1 MNPLYV
7 IPTLTK
13 NKMTSKK
20 KGKATVLSRDLTKG
34 DKAVLFILSSG
45 IFGVLFVATYLMFSV
60 MSMAIMVVGGV
71 TLFYYL
77 FKVRSRTTFSV
88 NNKKRKPSLL
98 CFLLLITPLLFSL
111 SIFYEGLSLGMS
123 ILRVV
128 LVWGFTVNF
137 WVVML
142 FVPMAVYSRQKENY
156 SKPSVLPFVSVIVPA
171 YNEEKVIASTIKSL
185 MNLSYPKKEII
196 IVDDGSKDRTLE
208 IARLFQNSIT
218 VLHKKNGGKASAL
231 NFGTKH
237 ARGEII
243 VIVDADTILEKNALR
258 SMVNGFTTNKNL
270 GAVGGN
276 IKIRNRSN
284 LITWCQSLEYIAG
297 INIVRRAF
305 DIFGTINM
313 VPGAFGAFKKSEL
326 LKVNG
331 FNDDTIVEDFD
342 ATIRLIKNGVTAQA
356 NNNAIAYTEAPQTL
370 GAFCM
375 QRKRWYRGNLQVFVK
390 HIDVLL
396 NPKSS
401 ALYNLIF
408 PFMLLSMLV
417 LPSIGM
423 IIVGASIFAILS
435 GEGLFVLTIFT
446 LFIILQH
453 LQSALAV
460 RLDGESP
467 KVIAYSFF
475 AVVGYK
481 QIVDFLL
488 IKASFDAF
496 LKRKAVWTRV
506 KRIGE

>member
-1 MNPLYV
+1 VNPLYV
-7 IPTLTK
+7 MSTLTK

-20 KGKATVLSRDLTKG
+20 EGKTTVLSRDLTKG
-34 DKAVLFILSSG
+34 DNAELFILSSG
-45 IFGVLFVATYLMFSV
+45 IFGVLLVVTYLMFSV
-60 MSMAIMVVGGV
+60 MSMAVLAVGGV
-71 TLFYYL
+71 ALLYYM
-77 FKVRSRTTFSV
+77 FKVTSRTTFSV

-98 CFLLLITPLLFSL
+98 LLLLLITPLIFSL

-142 FVPMAVYSRQKENY
+142 FVPMAVYNRQKENH
-156 SKPSVLPFVSVIVPA
+156 SKSSVLPFVSVIVPA
-171 YNEEKVIASTIKSL
+171 YNEEKVIESTIKSL
-185 MNLSYPKKEII
+185 LGLSYSNKEII

-208 IARLFQNSIT
+208 LARLFQNSIS
-218 VLHKKNGGKASAL
+218 VLHKENGGKASAL
-231 NFGTKH
+231 NFGIEH
-237 ARGEII
+237 ARGEI
-243 VIVDADTILEKNALR
+243 VVLVDADTILEKNALV
-258 SMVNGFTTNKNL
+258 SLVNGFTTNKNL

-284 LITWCQSLEYIAG
+284 LITWCQSMEYIAG

-313 VPGAFGAFKKSEL
+313 VPGALGAFKKSEL
-326 LKVNG
+326 LKING

-342 ATIRLIKNGVTAQA
+342 ATIKLIKNGATAQA

-370 GAFCM
+370 GDFCK

-396 NPKSS
+396 NPKSPS
-401 ALYNLIF
+401 LYNLIF

-417 LPSIGM
+417 LPLVGM
-423 IIVGASIFAILS
+423 VIVGATIFAILS

-453 LQSALAV
+453 LQTALAV
-460 RLDGESP
+460 RLDGEDP
-467 KVIAYSFF
+467 KVIAYSLF
-475 AVVGYK
+475 AVIGYK
-481 QIVDFLL
+481 QIIDFLL
-488 IKASFDAF
+488 IKAGFEEL
-496 LKRKAVWTRV
+496 LKRKAVWTSV
-506 KRIGE
+506 KRIGG

>member
-1 MNPLYV
+1 M
-7 IPTLTK
+7 
-13 NKMTSKK
+13 
-20 KGKATVLSRDLTKG
+20 SRDLTKG
-34 DKAVLFILSSG
+34 DNAVLFIISSG

-77 FKVRSRTTFSV
+77 FKAKSRTTFSV

-98 CFLLLITPLLFSL
+98 CILLLITPLFFSL

-137 WVVML
+137 WVTML
-142 FVPMAVYSRQKENY
+142 FVPMAVYSRQKEND

-171 YNEEKVIASTIKSL
+171 YNEEKVIESTIKSL
-185 MNLSYPKKEII
+185 MDLSYPKKEII

-218 VLHKKNGGKASAL
+218 VLHKENGGKASAL
-231 NFGTKH
+231 NFGVEH
-237 ARGEII
+237 ARGEIV
-243 VIVDADTILEKNALR
+243 VIVDADTILEKNALV
-258 SMVNGFTTNKNL
+258 SLVNGFTTNKNL

-284 LITWCQSLEYIAG
+284 LLTWCQSLEYIAG

-313 VPGAFGAFKKSEL
+313 IPGALGAFKKSEL

-331 FNDDTIVEDFD
+331 FNDDTLAEDFD
-342 ATIRLIKNGVTAQA
+342 ATIKLIKNGITAQA

-370 GAFCM
+370 GDLCI

-390 HIDVLL
+390 HFDVLL
-396 NPKSS
+396 DPKSS
-401 ALYNLIF
+401 LYNLIF

-423 IIVGASIFAILS
+423 VVVGASIFAILS

-453 LQSALAV
+453 LQTALAV
-460 RLDGESP
+460 RLDGEDP

-488 IKASFDAF
+488 IKATFEEF
-496 LKRKAVWTRV
+496 LKRKAVWAGV